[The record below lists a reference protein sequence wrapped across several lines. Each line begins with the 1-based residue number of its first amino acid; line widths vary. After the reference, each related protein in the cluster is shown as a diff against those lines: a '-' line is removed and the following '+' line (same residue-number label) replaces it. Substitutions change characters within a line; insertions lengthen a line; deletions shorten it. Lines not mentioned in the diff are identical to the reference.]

1 MTFAEILEQIR
12 DFYLRHLREAMA
24 EVRKDPEAKLIVEP
38 VLRNAEGEAV
48 SEGLLKLPMRADIVV
63 TRAGQVV
70 ESYQVKAAHDL
81 VIKPC
86 TFQWTGG
93 MTVTAGAFQW
103 EDCHFRLPGIGLEA
117 NFKPLADWFMAWFD
131 QDDERG
137 LYYSDLQGVVHC
149 LTNPKFDDEA
159 ATFTIDFGSAPADVF
174 EYLLDALE
182 QLGAKTVQIGQVNE
196 QPKQNGEQQRQP

>member
-1 MTFAEILEQIR
+1 MTFAELLEQIR

-24 EVRKDPEAKLIVEP
+24 EVRKDPEAKLIVEG
-38 VLRNAEGEAV
+38 VLRNPEGEVV
-48 SEGLLKLPMRADIVV
+48 SEGLLDLPMRVDIVV

-70 ESYQVKAAHDL
+70 DSYQVKAAHEL
-81 VIKPC
+81 AIKPF
-86 TFQWTGG
+86 TFPWTGG
-93 MTVTAGAFQW
+93 ASITAGPFQW
-103 EDCHFRLPGIGLEA
+103 EECKFRLPGIGREA

-149 LTNPKFDDEA
+149 LTDPKFDDEG
-159 ATFTIDFGSAPADVF
+159 ATFSIDFGSAPADVF

-182 QLGAKTVQIGQVNE
+182 QVGAKTVQIGNVGE
-196 QPKQNGEQQRQP
+196 QPQQDGKQ